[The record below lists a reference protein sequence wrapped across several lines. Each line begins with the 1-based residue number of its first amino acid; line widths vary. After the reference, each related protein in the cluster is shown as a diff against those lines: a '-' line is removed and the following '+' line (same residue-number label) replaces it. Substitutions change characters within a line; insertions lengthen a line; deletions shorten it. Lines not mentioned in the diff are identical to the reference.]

1 MRERESKRVR
11 EKERSGE
18 RERERENER
27 QKDRERERANDR
39 KGGREL
45 SFNSATTTQDQID
58 NTKLQ
63 RQHKAPRAESF

>member
-27 QKDRERERANDR
+27 QKDRERENDR